1 MPSLTS
7 SACDNYFGKVFAHLS
22 AALAVAAASAE
33 YSDLGANWLGRQTPL
48 VSILVNIGVA
58 IALII
63 AIYKTTPGSPLKYVA
78 FGAFAYWLGQ
88 TLKPYTERLKDKK
101 TLTRALMMTSGVF
114 LGMMALG
121 FYDKQNLLGFGP
133 FLFAGLIGLI
143 FAQLLV
149 VALATPAERATAFEV
164 LRFIGIALFAVFTA
178 YDVQKLKESAKF
190 CKKLLRKG
198 MAPDYPAE
206 SLGLFL
212 DFINLFVR
220 MGGGDE

>member
-1 MPSLTS
+1 MPVAS
-7 SACDNYFGKVFAHLS
+7 SPCDNYFGKVFAHLS

-48 VSILVNIGVA
+48 ISFLANIAVA
-58 IALII
+58 IGLIV
-63 AIYKTTPGSPLKYVA
+63 AIHMTTPGSPFKYVA

-88 TLKPYTERLKDKK
+88 TVKPYTERLKDKK
-101 TLTRALMMTSGVF
+101 TLTRVLVLTTGVF

-133 FLFAGLIGLI
+133 FLFAGLLGLI
-143 FAQLLV
+143 LAQLLV

-164 LRFIGIALFAVFTA
+164 LRFLGIALFAVFTA
-178 YDVQKLKESAKF
+178 FDVQKLKESAKF

-198 MAPDYPAE
+198 VAPDYPAE

-212 DFINLFVR
+212 DFINLFTR
-220 MGGGDE
+220 IGGGDE